1 MNPALD
7 SGVAS
12 SADGSAAARDRRVER
27 LTSLLD
33 LARRLAAAPDIE
45 SLLKMIVDTAA
56 ALVEADRCSLFLVD
70 RDRGEV
76 WSKIAHGIEEPELR
90 FPLGQGITGYAAVS
104 GEVVNVSDAYTDP
117 RFNRAVDASTGYMT
131 RSMLLVPMRRAKDG
145 DVIGVLLALNKKSG
159 AFTAEDEEMLS
170 SVGAQAAA
178 AIENAFLREEINQ
191 LFDGFIRASVV
202 AIESRDP
209 STSGHSERVAT
220 LTLGLAEALEKVD
233 RGPYAHIQFKRE
245 ELRELRYAALLHDF
259 GKVGVRENVLL
270 KGEKLYPSELENLRT
285 RFALIRRTIEVEG
298 LRRKVEALATGG
310 TDRDALLRDID
321 AATSGK
327 IAEAYDFEAFVL
339 ACNRPSVV
347 SRGGFDRLKEIA
359 GRHFIDGNGVER
371 GYLSEE
377 EVAILSVARGSLSE
391 DERRE
396 IESHV
401 VHTYRF
407 LAQIPWTREL
417 KRVPEIA
424 YLHHEKLNGGG
435 YPRQLTSVQIP
446 IQARMMT
453 IADIYDAL
461 TANDRSYKK
470 AVPHHAALDILH
482 DESAQGGVD
491 KDLLRIF
498 VDADV
503 PSKLKL
509 GI

>member
-1 MNPALD
+1 MNGALEIEAAPAGD
-7 SGVAS
+7 ERSVF
-12 SADGSAAARDRRVER
+12 ARRIER

-45 SLLKMIVDTAA
+45 SLLRMIVDDAGT
-56 ALVEADRCSLFLVD
+56 LVDADRCSLFLVD

-104 GEVVNVSDAYTDP
+104 GEVLNVADAYADP
-117 RFNRAVDASTGYMT
+117 RFNRAVDSSTGYMT
-131 RSMLLVPMRRAKDG
+131 KSMLVVPMRRAKNG
-145 DVIGVLLALNKKSG
+145 DVLGLLLALNKKSG
-159 AFTAEDEEMLS
+159 SFTPEDEEMLS

-220 LTLGLAEALEKVD
+220 LTLGLAEALEKVE
-233 RGPYAHIQFKRE
+233 RGPYAHTQFKRE

-298 LRRKVEALATGG
+298 LRRKMDVLAAGG
-310 TDRDALLRDID
+310 AEKDAKLRDID
-321 AATSGK
+321 AATSGRV
-327 IAEAYDFEAFVL
+327 AEAYDFEAFVL

-347 SRGGFDRLKEIA
+347 ARGGFERLKEIA
-359 GRHFIDGNGVER
+359 SRNFIDGSGVER
-371 GYLSEE
+371 GYLSDE
-377 EVAILSVARGSLSE
+377 EVSLLAVARGSLSE

-470 AVPHHAALDILH
+470 AVPHHAALDILRE
-482 DESAQGGVD
+482 ESAQGGVD
-491 KDLLRIF
+491 KDLFEVF
-498 VDADV
+498 VEADV
-503 PSKLKL
+503 PAKLKL